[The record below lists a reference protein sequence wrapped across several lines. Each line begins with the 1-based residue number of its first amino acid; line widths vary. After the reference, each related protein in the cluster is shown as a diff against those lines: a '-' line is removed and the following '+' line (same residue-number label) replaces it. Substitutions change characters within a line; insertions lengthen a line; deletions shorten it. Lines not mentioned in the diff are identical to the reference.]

1 MVVERSSRRRRRRWW
16 TRRAGSRRGPVAIWA
31 IRLIALGLAFW
42 IGLAIGKAIGDR
54 PRPGGTQ
61 TLVRTLK
68 PGTLPVPARTVTVT
82 TSGP

>member
-1 MVVERSSRRRRRRWW
+1 MMVVERSSRRRRRRWW

-42 IGLAIGKAIGDR
+42 IGLAIDR